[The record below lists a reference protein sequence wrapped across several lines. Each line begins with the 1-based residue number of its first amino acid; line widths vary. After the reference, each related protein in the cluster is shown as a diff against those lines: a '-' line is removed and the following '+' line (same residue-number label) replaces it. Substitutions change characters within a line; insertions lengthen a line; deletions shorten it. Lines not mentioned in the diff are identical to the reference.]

1 MLHTLFASFS
11 EPTRL
16 SSHQGLVYLPLGFT
30 LKGYKMVFANS
41 RIWNGYYNTI
51 IYVVGSVA
59 LGIILTLISG
69 YTLFRKNL
77 YFRNH
82 LMFFVA
88 FTMMFNGG
96 IISFYMVVMNLN
108 MIDTRWAIIIPGCVN
123 AFFLQDRS
131 LYPLQWTL
139 RDILLRNDM
148 ANMSS
153 RENMETSV
161 SLARELIK
169 YCTTVVATVPIL
181 LIYPFVQKY
190 FVKGVMIG
198 SIKG

>member
-16 SSHQGLVYLPLGFT
+16 SSHQCLVYLPLGFT

-123 AFFLQDRS
+123 AFNIIIMRTSMQEIPES
-131 LYPLQWTL
+131 LEESARIDGAGSLTILFKIVAPLSKATTAVIILFMAVGQW
-139 RDILLRNDM
+139 N
-148 ANMSS
+148 A
-153 RENMETSV
+153 
-161 SLARELIK
+161 
-169 YCTTVVATVPIL
+169 
-181 LIYPFVQKY
+181 
-190 FVKGVMIG
+190 
-198 SIKG
+198 